1 MSEKENIYS
10 QGNSFYELIDLVIQV
25 IKSGRVPFI
34 WGMPGI
40 GKSAITKL
48 VAEKLGCQYRCLDA
62 PLLQPFDYAVAVP
75 DHKTREIVLY
85 KTGFI
90 PSTGPAVVA
99 IEDLPHAKPF
109 QQIPIM
115 QIVLDHR
122 IGPLEIAKDVYFIGT
137 GNREEDIA
145 FTQPIP
151 SPLLNR
157 MCHFTLNATPE
168 EWAYRFARP
177 SGIDERVIGF
187 VLSNPEFFATAPKE
201 GVRAWATPRS
211 LHAFAD
217 IIKGIDDEN
226 RIRPLGIGTIGD
238 VATKFFLEWLKYLQG
253 IDPKEVIEE
262 GIMPK
267 FNGQDRSQLF
277 AIALSIGSFC
287 SKLKESQVS
296 KHGKNILK
304 FFDLLTSDYRV
315 LFCHQFIEYDVQGNR
330 NVSKLSLLQK
340 IKGSDKMFKEL
351 ADVLLEVN

>member
-1 MSEKENIYS
+1 MSEKENIYH
-10 QGNSFYELIDLVIQV
+10 QGNSFYELIGLVIKV
-25 IKSGRVPFI
+25 LKAGRVPFI

-40 GKSAITKL
+40 GKSAL
-48 VAEKLGCQYRCLDA
+48 AQRVAEKMNCEFRCLDA

-90 PSTGPAVVA
+90 PQSGPALVA

-122 IGPLEIAKDVYFIGT
+122 IGPLKISKDVYFIAT

-157 MCHFTLNATPE
+157 MCHFTLNTSPE

-177 SGIDERVIGF
+177 NNLDERVIGF
-187 VLSNPEFFATAPKE
+187 VLSNPEFFAQSPKE
-201 GVRAWATPRS
+201 GVRAWPTPRS

-217 IIKGIDDEN
+217 IIKGIEDEN
-226 RIRPLGIGTIGD
+226 EIRWLGISTIGE
-238 VATKFFLEWLKYLQG
+238 VATKFFLEWLKYLHG
-253 IDPKEVIEE
+253 INPKEVIEQ

-277 AIALSIGSFC
+277 AITLGIGSYC
-287 SKLKESQVS
+287 AKLTEKQITRF
-296 KHGKNILK
+296 GKNILR
-304 FFDLLTSDYRV
+304 FFDLLTSDYKV
-315 LFCHQFIEYDVQGNR
+315 LFCHQFIQYDTQGNR
-330 NVSKLSLLQK
+330 NVNKLAMLKQ
-340 IKGSDKMFKEL
+340 IKGSDKLFQEL
-351 ADVLLEVN
+351 ADVLLEQK